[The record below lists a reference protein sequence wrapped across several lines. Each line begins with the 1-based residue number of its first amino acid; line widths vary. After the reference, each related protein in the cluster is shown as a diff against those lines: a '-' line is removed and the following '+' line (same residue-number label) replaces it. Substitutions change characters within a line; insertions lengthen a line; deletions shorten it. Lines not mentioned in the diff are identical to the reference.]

1 MELPAQLLP
10 AVAHFVFGI
19 FNVALPNIMVI
30 LLLIV
35 IFFVAAWAR
44 LPRIFGPGS

>member
-1 MELPAQLLP
+1 MELPAQLLA
-10 AVAHFVFGI
+10 AVPHITFSI
-19 FNVALPNIMVI
+19 FNTALPNLIVV

-44 LPRIFGPGS
+44 LPRSF